1 VVDGA
6 VDGVVGGLVVVTGAW
21 EVLRGVVVEVGV
33 DWGWVVDW
41 NVWEVGVVD
50 IEIDIGVDAVDGAT
64 ELEVVK
70 VVKLAE
76 VELAQ
81 IDSKL

>member
-1 VVDGA
+1 M
-6 VDGVVGGLVVVTGAW
+6 
-21 EVLRGVVVEVGV
+21 
-33 DWGWVVDW
+33 
-41 NVWEVGVVD
+41 GVVD